1 MTSFGERIED
11 YEVHNLLGKG
21 GFASVYRARC
31 LKTGIE
37 VAIKMI
43 DKKLM
48 QATGMVSRVK
58 QEVSIHSRLK
68 HPSILELFICFEDI
82 NYVYLVLELCHNGE
96 LQKYV
101 KEKTLSESEVS
112 SIMRQVVEG
121 IRYLHSHNILHRD
134 LSLSNLL
141 LTKDMQVKIADFG
154 LATQLTRPDE
164 KHMTMCGTPNFISPE
179 VASRGSH
186 GLEADVWGLGCLL
199 YTLLVGSPPFDT
211 PGVKSTL
218 TKVVMSSY
226 SLPSYLSPEAKDL
239 INSLLQKNPKDR
251 MKLEQV
257 LEHPFIKRGRV
268 ITSHLTHDSGIHT
281 MSSRRESAFSDSALP
296 FSHNLYSSPC
306 GRRTNSDCGPSDN
319 LFQSGRLTHS
329 MEQLRIQR
337 YDALSRHTDL
347 RTCSDS
353 CSNRNEMSLFSNG
366 ESNFEQPMYNKYSCQ
381 DLPPS
386 ASQCS
391 QRYCSPIEPGGV
403 GIMNHVILSLPPT
416 NSHHSDAHPYY
427 SEATSNYTNNYVP
440 SSYPQEVLNHKP
452 ILNSIENCPR
462 PPEPFSCQPNRI
474 EKPKNQGLV
483 QLCSKRLL
491 PTRHQTKNAILSI
504 LEDGEVCIEF
514 IKKRGQLKRE
524 MVCEVMKISSDGLRI
539 ILYEPEGGKGVPPS
553 DKPPILPS
561 QGADKIFSIE
571 NLPEKHWKKYMY
583 AFKFVDLVRA
593 KTPKVTYYTDKAKC
607 LLMEN
612 LIDFETC
619 FYDGAK
625 ITQSSTEGITIID
638 ASGNKYNFQT
648 EHECRN
654 LTGTLDLLWSHSQDS
669 LNYCKLLEKTLSELP
684 RTSFPVIVGR
694 RPVLAGSSG
703 KENRPQSAI
712 PSFTVSIDSS
722 APGTSFGNSSNVR
735 EKRVAI
741 PGVGIAFQL
750 PNGEVQVRYQ
760 DGSQL
765 WVDGK
770 HHIRYQY
777 PEGHTVNYTD
787 TESIPHPVMEKLHH
801 MPRVLKHLMPSVVT
815 QKIHNLR

>member
-21 GFASVYRARC
+21 GFASVYRAKC

-101 KEKTLSESEVS
+101 KEKSLSEAEVS

-164 KHMTMCGTPNFISPE
+164 RHMTMCGTPNFISPE

-226 SLPSYLSPEAKDL
+226 TLPSYLSPEAKDL
-239 INSLLQKNPKDR
+239 IKSLLQKNPKDR
-251 MKLEQV
+251 MKLEQI
-257 LEHPFIKRGRV
+257 LEHPFIKRGR
-268 ITSHLTHDSGIHT
+268 ILTSHLTHDSGIHT

-296 FSHNLYSSPC
+296 FSHNVGAAPY
-306 GRRTNSDCGPSDN
+306 GRRTNSDCMPSDN
-319 LFQSGRLTHS
+319 YVQTGRLTQS
-329 MEQLRIQR
+329 MEHLKIHNYEPLSHKANIQ
-337 YDALSRHTDL
+337 
-347 RTCSDS
+347 TCTDS
-353 CSNRNEMSLFSNG
+353 CHNVNHLSTFSNCG
-366 ESNFEQPMYNKYSCQ
+366 SNFEPMSNNKYSYQ
-381 DLPPS
+381 DMQLAES
-386 ASQCS
+386 HCTS
-391 QRYCSPIEPGGV
+391 RYCSPVESAGA
-403 GIMNHVILSLPPT
+403 GILNHMRTNTPLSH
-416 NSHHSDAHPYY
+416 SQHSDLRGCCG
-427 SEATSNYTNNYVP
+427 EATSNYSNNYMP

-452 ILNSIENCPR
+452 ILNSIENSPR
-462 PPEPFSCQPNRI
+462 PPEMYVRQSNKI
-474 EKPKNQGLV
+474 ERPKNQGLV

-514 IKKRGQLKRE
+514 IKKRGHLKKDV
-524 MVCEVMKISSDGLRI
+524 VCEVMKISSDGLRI
-539 ILYEPEGGKGVPPS
+539 ILYEPEG
-553 DKPPILPS
+553 
-561 QGADKIFSIE
+561 
-571 NLPEKHWKKYMY
+571 
-583 AFKFVDLVRA
+583 
-593 KTPKVTYYTDKAKC
+593 
-607 LLMEN
+607 
-612 LIDFETC
+612 
-619 FYDGAK
+619 GAK

-648 EHECRN
+648 EDECKS
-654 LTGTLDLLWSHSQDS
+654 LTGTLDLLWSHYQDS
-669 LNYCKLLEKTLSELP
+669 LNFCRLLEKTLSELP

-694 RPVLAGSSG
+694 RPAFVGSSG
-703 KENRPQSAI
+703 KENQPQSVI
-712 PSFTVSIDSS
+712 PSFTVSIDSTT
-722 APGTSFGNSSNVR
+722 PGTSLGNSCNAR
-735 EKRVAI
+735 EKRVTV
-741 PGVGIAFQL
+741 PGIGTAFHL
-750 PNGEVQVRYQ
+750 PSGEVQVRYQ

-770 HHIRYQY
+770 HHVRYQY
-777 PEGHTVNYTD
+777 PDGRTMNYMD
-787 TESIPHPVMEKLHH
+787 TESIPRPVMEKLQH
-801 MPRVLKHLMPSVVT
+801 MPKILKYLMPSPIT